1 MFRIRAS
8 YEEGSEVDRLGNE
21 IIILEIVFGIV
32 QSYEWSCKINKEPKK
47 IYKKPPVYQFL
58 KIPIIGIIK

>member
-1 MFRIRAS
+1 MKK
-8 YEEGSEVDRLGNE
+8 GSEVDRLGNE

-32 QSYEWSCKINKEPKK
+32 QPYEWLCKINKEPKK

-58 KIPIIGIIK
+58 EILIIGIIK

>member
-32 QSYEWSCKINKEPKK
+32 QPYE
-47 IYKKPPVYQFL
+47 
-58 KIPIIGIIK
+58 

>member
-1 MFRIRAS
+1 MLVGKEMGWNSYKYKRVLRKGVRMFRVRAS

-32 QSYEWSCKINKEPKK
+32 QPYE
-47 IYKKPPVYQFL
+47 
-58 KIPIIGIIK
+58 